1 MEEIMLGFI
10 AALMLMLTG
19 CVVADAD
26 LSEKETSPVIGNII
40 TLRPNQCLPTGTL
53 VPLLRKQYGEKI
65 ISSGVIRAADVQ
77 LIMMLFTSESGSW
90 TVTTTSQQGLTCI
103 LIWGEN
109 YTVDRSKKTEK
120 GI

>member
-1 MEEIMLGFI
+1 MRGLI
-10 AALMLMLTG
+10 AALMLVLTG
-19 CVVADAD
+19 CAVADAD
-26 LSEKETSPVIGNII
+26 LAEKEVAPTIGNII
-40 TLRPNQCLPTGTL
+40 ALRPNQCLPTGTL
-53 VPLLRKQYGEKI
+53 VLLLRKQHGEKI

-109 YTVDRSKKTEK
+109 YTVDRPKKTEK

>member
-1 MEEIMLGFI
+1 MCGLIV
-10 AALMLMLTG
+10 ALMLMLTG

-26 LSEKETSPVIGNII
+26 SSEKETAPAIGNII
-40 TLRPNQCLPTGTL
+40 ALRPNQCLPTSAL
-53 VPLLRKQYGEKI
+53 VPLLRMQYGEKI
-65 ISSGVIRAADVQ
+65 MSSGVIRAADVQ

-109 YTVDRSKKTEK
+109 YTVDRPKKTEK

>member
-1 MEEIMLGFI
+1 MLGLI
-10 AALMLMLTG
+10 VALMLVLTG
-19 CVVADAD
+19 CVAADAD
-26 LSEKETSPVIGNII
+26 SSEKEVAPAIGNII
-40 TLRPNQCLPTGTL
+40 TLRPNQCLPTEPL
-53 VPLLRKQYGEKI
+53 VLLLRKQYGEKI

-109 YTVDRSKKTEK
+109 YRVNKSSGEKT
-120 GI
+120 